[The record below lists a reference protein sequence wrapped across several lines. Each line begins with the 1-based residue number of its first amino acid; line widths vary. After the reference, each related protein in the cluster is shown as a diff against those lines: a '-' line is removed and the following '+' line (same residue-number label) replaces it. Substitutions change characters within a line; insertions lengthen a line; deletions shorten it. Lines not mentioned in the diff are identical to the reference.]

1 MDNKKKN
8 RTSGIL
14 TAIILILAVVLVF
27 WLAGSGNKGK
37 RVDWTSFENMM
48 EAGEVSDVYLSNGI
62 GKVRRVDSKITDR
75 DWPKNSDYYFEYVF
89 SAQIERIYEFNDKIN
104 KANGVG
110 LGSNETAADYA
121 AYKNF
126 ARIAIESVP
135 AKPSFLETL
144 LPYVSVIIVLIIGIL
159 MFKMLSGKNSA
170 AGGFAKSK
178 AKLMDKST
186 VKFDDIAGADEEK
199 EETRE
204 LVEFLKN
211 PEKFKALGARIPKGV
226 LLVGPPG
233 TGKTLLAKA
242 VAGESNVPFYSISGS
257 DFVELYVGVGA
268 SRVRDL
274 FDTAKHN
281 APCIVFIDEIDA
293 VGRQRGAGLGGGNDE
308 REQTLNQLL
317 VEMDGF
323 ESNNGIIVL
332 AATNRADVL
341 DPALLRPGRFDR
353 QIMVYPPDVKGREG
367 IIKIHAKN
375 KPLDPEVNLT
385 AIARLTSGFTGADIE
400 NFLNE
405 AAILAARDG
414 RLTITMEDIT
424 EGINKVMAGPQ
435 KKSHL
440 ITEEDKRVTA
450 YHESGHAILSK
461 LLDYGDQVHEVS
473 IIPRGSAGGFT
484 LNRPDNDNNY
494 MFYNKLCDRITMTM
508 GGRIA
513 EEIVFGDITAGAS
526 SDIDHATKIA
536 RRMVTEWGMSK
547 NLGFINLGSSNEVF
561 IGRDYQTQVNYSE
574 KTAALIDEEIKGI
587 LDKCY
592 KKGKDLLTKNRKILE
607 NMAQLLLLKET
618 IYTEEVQAIVD
629 GKDYK
634 KVAEELDEKEKAAA
648 LKNKERKKQAEEE
661 NLRKMQ
667 ELKLKA
673 AEALSNAGVITKA
686 DLEIIKEETRKL
698 NDLEKAEKADAKLA
712 ENTKSTSEKKVE
724 KVEEKVENKDVQ
736 AKGASASKA
745 PKSKSAQ
752 QKQNAETVKATATS
766 KKTNKVESALAPTAN
781 NKTETT
787 KSARAP
793 KDKNNDGENKQG

>member
-1 MDNKKKN
+1 M
-8 RTSGIL
+8 
-14 TAIILILAVVLVF
+14 
-27 WLAGSGNKGK
+27 
-37 RVDWTSFENMM
+37 
-48 EAGEVSDVYLSNGI
+48 
-62 GKVRRVDSKITDR
+62 
-75 DWPKNSDYYFEYVF
+75 
-89 SAQIERIYEFNDKIN
+89 
-104 KANGVG
+104 
-110 LGSNETAADYA
+110 
-121 AYKNF
+121 
-126 ARIAIESVP
+126 
-135 AKPSFLETL
+135 
-144 LPYVSVIIVLIIGIL
+144 
-159 MFKMLSGKNSA
+159 
-170 AGGFAKSK
+170 
-178 AKLMDKST
+178 
-186 VKFDDIAGADEEK
+186 
-199 EETRE
+199 
-204 LVEFLKN
+204 
-211 PEKFKALGARIPKGV
+211 
-226 LLVGPPG
+226 
-233 TGKTLLAKA
+233 
-242 VAGESNVPFYSISGS
+242 
-257 DFVELYVGVGA
+257 GA

-274 FDTAKHN
+274 FDTAKQHS
-281 APCIVFIDEIDA
+281 PCIVFIDEIDA

-323 ESNNGIIVL
+323 ESNTGIIVL

-375 KPLDPEVNLT
+375 KPIDPEVNLT

-424 EGINKVMAGPQ
+424 EGINKVVAGPQ
-435 KKSHL
+435 KKSQL
-440 ITEEDKRVTA
+440 ITEEDKKVTA

-461 LLDYGDQVHEVS
+461 LLNYGEQVHEVS
-473 IIPRGSAGGFT
+473 IIPRGNAGGFT

-513 EEIVFGDITAGAS
+513 EELVFGDITPGAS

-574 KTAALIDEEIKGI
+574 KTASLIDEEIKAI

-618 IYTEEVQAIVD
+618 IYTEEVQAIVN
-629 GKDYK
+629 GKDYR
-634 KVAEELDEKEKAAA
+634 KVAEELDVKEKAAA
-648 LKNKERKKQAEEE
+648 EKNAERKKQAEEE

-673 AEALSNAGVITKA
+673 AEALSNAGVITKQ
-686 DLEIIKEETRKL
+686 DLEIIKEETKKL
-698 NDLEKAEKADAKLA
+698 NELEKTEKLA
-712 ENTKSTSEKKVE
+712 TQQSNEKVESENAETKVE
-724 KVEEKVENKDVQ
+724 KVEQVKPKT
-736 AKGASASKA
+736 SS
-745 PKSKSAQ
+745 KSKSTTAKKQTAKTSSTTKASKSSASGENKTISPKTKAQ
-752 QKQNAETVKATATS
+752 TNKTTKKSES
-766 KKTNKVESALAPTAN
+766 KKTN
-781 NKTETT
+781 
-787 KSARAP
+787 
-793 KDKNNDGENKQG
+793 NNDQNKQG